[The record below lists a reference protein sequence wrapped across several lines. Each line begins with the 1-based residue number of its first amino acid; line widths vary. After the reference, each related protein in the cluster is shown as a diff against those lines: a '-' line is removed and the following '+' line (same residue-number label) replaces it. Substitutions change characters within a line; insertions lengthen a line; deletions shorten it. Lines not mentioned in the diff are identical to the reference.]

1 MRDDFPFL
9 FEYAVEETPLGT
21 GGGIREAL
29 KHCLN
34 DNVVILNGDTFFDVD
49 LVRLMNE
56 HIRMDSYLTVALKSM
71 RNFERYGAVELA
83 TDGHIIAFHEKTY
96 CSAGLINGGVYV
108 IDRVKLSMNEYPE
121 KFSFETE
128 VMEKQCEVGTL
139 HGITSDG
146 YFKDI
151 GIPSDY
157 IQANIDFKLLF

>member
-1 MRDDFPFL
+1 MV
-9 FEYAVEETPLGT
+9 EYTL
-21 GGGIREAL
+21 
-29 KHCLN
+29 
-34 DNVVILNGDTFFDVD
+34 
-49 LVRLMNE
+49 
-56 HIRMDSYLTVALKSM
+56 LTV
-71 RNFERYGAVELA
+71 
-83 TDGHIIAFHEKTY
+83 
-96 CSAGLINGGVYV
+96 
-108 IDRVKLSMNEYPE
+108 LSMNEYPE

>member
-1 MRDDFPFL
+1 M
-9 FEYAVEETPLGT
+9 
-21 GGGIREAL
+21 
-29 KHCLN
+29 
-34 DNVVILNGDTFFDVD
+34 
-49 LVRLMNE
+49 
-56 HIRMDSYLTVALKSM
+56 
-71 RNFERYGAVELA
+71 A
-83 TDGHIIAFHEKTY
+83 TDGHIIAFMRKLIVLQ
-96 CSAGLINGGVYV
+96 GLINGGVYV

-157 IQANIDFKLLF
+157 IQAQY